1 MDQDQREP
9 RAYPKDLVSGLGYG
23 GIKRACRHSVK
34 TFDQVLTVR
43 DKRIRV
49 EGTREV
55 RLRDCQLQ
63 VHADRAAKQEILRNQ
78 N

>member
-1 MDQDQREP
+1 MDQDRREP
-9 RAYPKDLVSGLGYG
+9 RAYLRDPVSRLGYSE
-23 GIKRACRHSVK
+23 IKRACRRSVK

-43 DKRIRV
+43 DKRERV

-55 RLRDCQLQ
+55 RLKDCQLQ
-63 VHADRAAKQEILRNQ
+63 IHTDRAAKQEILRNQ

>member
-1 MDQDQREP
+1 M
-9 RAYPKDLVSGLGYG
+9 SGLGYG
-23 GIKRACRHSVK
+23 GNKRACRCPER

-43 DKRIRV
+43 ERRDRV

-55 RLRDCQLQ
+55 RRRIANCEFTQIP
-63 VHADRAAKQEILRNQ
+63 AAKQEILRNQ

>member
-1 MDQDQREP
+1 M
-9 RAYPKDLVSGLGYG
+9 SGLGYS

-43 DKRIRV
+43 SKRIRV

-55 RLRDCQLQ
+55 KQRIANCGFTQIW
-63 VHADRAAKQEILRNQ
+63 AAKQEILRNQ